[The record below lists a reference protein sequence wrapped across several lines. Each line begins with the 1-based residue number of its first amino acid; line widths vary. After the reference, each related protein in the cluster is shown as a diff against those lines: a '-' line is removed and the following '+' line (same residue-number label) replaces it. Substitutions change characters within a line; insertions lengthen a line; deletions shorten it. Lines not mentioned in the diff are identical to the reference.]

1 MTIYDLKPEFQNR
14 LRPLVGALAK
24 RNISPNQ
31 VTLAALA
38 LCILVGLLLATF
50 PNARGL
56 YLLIPLILFVRMALN
71 AIDGML
77 AKEHNQKTV
86 LGGFLN
92 ELADVWSDAALYL
105 PFARI
110 TPELSGFLIL
120 IVILA
125 ATSELTG
132 VIAASAGASRRY
144 DGPMGKSDRAFS
156 FGLLALILTFW
167 NMPIWVLAVGYSVIL
182 GLLALTHVNRIRAAF
197 RDLNVQTDNVQT
209 DVGQEQ
215 HVS

>member
-1 MTIYDLKPEFQNR
+1 MTIYDLKPAFQNR
-14 LRPLVGALAK
+14 LRPLVNTLAQ

-38 LCILVGLLLATF
+38 LCVIVGLLLTTF
-50 PNARGL
+50 PNVRGL
-56 YLLIPLILFVRMALN
+56 YLLVPVVLFVRMALN

-110 TPELSGFLIL
+110 TPELSGFPVF

-132 VIAASAGASRRY
+132 VIAASVGASRRY

-167 NMPIWVLAVGYSVIL
+167 TMPIWLLAVVYSVIL
-182 GLLALTHVNRIRAAF
+182 GLLGLTHVNRVRAAF
-197 RDLNVQTDNVQT
+197 GDINTPSNT
-209 DVGQEQ
+209 GQDQ

>member
-1 MTIYDLKPEFQNR
+1 MTIYDLKPAFQNR
-14 LRPLVGALAK
+14 LRPLVDNLAK

-31 VTLAALA
+31 VTLAALV
-38 LCILVGLLLATF
+38 LCILVGLLLTTF
-50 PNARGL
+50 PNERRL

-77 AKEHNQKTV
+77 AKEHNQKTI

-110 TPELSGFLIL
+110 TPELSGLPIM

-156 FGLLALILTFW
+156 FGLLALVLTFW
-167 NMPIWVLAVGYSVIL
+167 NASVWLMIVFYTIIL
-182 GLLALTHVNRIRAAF
+182 GLLVLTHINRVRAAF
-197 RDLNVQTDNVQT
+197 DELNTQSDK
-209 DVGQEQ
+209 GQEQ